1 MLERFRLASMRG
13 QIFLLATL
21 PIFLFATVAA
31 IRAPLKEIRHERSEW
46 ASFVAG
52 EILALASQIQSGASE
67 GDGSTVAG
75 SGGYAGL
82 AVELRTRNP
91 GEDFDFT
98 SRRRDM
104 DRRGSLVA
112 KLLELVDLDQDD
124 HAPVRRALTV
134 RIADERWVVFSPDIP
149 HFSSNAR
156 KVLQSL
162 GAIGLVVLPVLFL
175 SYFLS
180 YRFTRPVVEFAAAA
194 QRITLDEDSRES
206 FSARGTLEIRSL
218 GASLNAMRERVNR
231 MIEERTRIIYGVGHD
246 LRTPLTRLRMR
257 AERGSDPELR
267 GKMLRDVDRLAG
279 MIDDM
284 MLYLRN
290 LGTDTVSFAKVDLS
304 GLLQTIA
311 ADYAD
316 MGVSVSFSGPRRLVY
331 MCKVRGMTRA
341 ISNLIDNASRYA
353 DNIELVLAPR
363 NDGGIFVEVRDDGPG
378 LSDELKR
385 KVLEPFFKVDAART
399 HGEGSGIGLGLPI
412 ASGVARI
419 HGGMLS
425 LLDNE
430 PRGLCA
436 RVALPPGPSGLA
448 SPDPASAMREAT

>member
-52 EILALASQIQSGASE
+52 EILALAGQIRSGASE
-67 GDGSTVAG
+67 RDWSTVAG
-75 SGGYAGL
+75 SDGYAGL

-98 SRRRDM
+98 SIRHDM

-112 KLLELVDLDQDD
+112 KLLELVDLDQDNR
-124 HAPVRRALTV
+124 APVRRALTV
-134 RIADERWVVFSPDIP
+134 RIADERWIVFSPDIP

-156 KVLQSL
+156 KVFQSL
-162 GAIGLVVLPVLFL
+162 GAIGLVVLPVLLL

-180 YRFTRPVVEFAAAA
+180 YRFTRPVVEFATAA
-194 QRITLDEDSRES
+194 QRITLDEDSRET
-206 FSARGTLEIRSL
+206 FAACGTLEIRSL

-231 MIEERTRIIYGVGHD
+231 MIEERTRIVYGVGHD

-257 AERGSDPELR
+257 AERCNDPELR
-267 GKMLRDVDRLAG
+267 SKMLRDVDRLAG

-290 LGTDTVSFAKVDLS
+290 LGTDTVPFTKVDLS

-353 DNIELVLAPR
+353 DNIELVLTQRA
-363 NDGGIFVEVRDDGPG
+363 DGGVFVEVRDDGPG
-378 LSDELKR
+378 LSDELKK
-385 KVLEPFFKVDAART
+385 KVLEPFFKADAART
-399 HGEGSGIGLGLPI
+399 HGEDSGIGLGLPI

-425 LLDNE
+425 LLDNGS
-430 PRGLCA
+430 RGLCV
-436 RVALPPGPSGLA
+436 RIVLPPGPNGLA
-448 SPDPASAMREAT
+448 SPDPASAMRELA